1 MEMASADIF
10 SSVASPSVPPSIKTP
25 EPILNGLSETVVEP
39 LTINDI
45 KMFESLDLDS
55 SGSSG
60 IGNSNEA
67 IIEGSLDE
75 DDSLLEENQHCKICK
90 YVNKLIYSSNLIF
103 PKVSTRRKYQLPL
116 KLL

>member
-1 MEMASADIF
+1 MIGEVEKRVTNLVNNMASADIF
-10 SSVASPSVPPSIKTP
+10 SSVATAVPTATIASS
-25 EPILNGLSETVVEP
+25 EPILNGHSENSTVEP

-75 DDSLLEENQHCKICK
+75 SDSLLEETNQFCKICK
-90 YVNKLIYSSNLIF
+90 
-103 PKVSTRRKYQLPL
+103 
-116 KLL
+116 

>member
-1 MEMASADIF
+1 MASVDTF
-10 SSVASPSVPPSIKTP
+10 SMVIATTLPSATIATNESS
-25 EPILNGLSETVVEP
+25 LSGINESTVEP

-60 IGNSNEA
+60 IGNSN

-75 DDSLLEENQHCKICK
+75 TDSLLEDGTQTCKICK
-90 YVNKLIYSSNLIF
+90 
-103 PKVSTRRKYQLPL
+103 
-116 KLL
+116 

>member
-1 MEMASADIF
+1 MASADIF
-10 SSVASPSVPPSIKTP
+10 SSVAATAVPPATIATTEGTLSPLT
-25 EPILNGLSETVVEP
+25 GLSETNITTVEP

-45 KMFESLDLDS
+45 KMFESLDLNS

-75 DDSLLEENQHCKICK
+75 TDSLLEEPNQCCKICK
-90 YVNKLIYSSNLIF
+90 
-103 PKVSTRRKYQLPL
+103 
-116 KLL
+116 

>member
-1 MEMASADIF
+1 MASADIF
-10 SSVASPSVPPSIKTP
+10 SSVAVTAVPPATIATT
-25 EPILNGLSETVVEP
+25 EATLNGLTETNIVEP

-75 DDSLLEENQHCKICK
+75 TDSLLEEPNQCCKICK
-90 YVNKLIYSSNLIF
+90 
-103 PKVSTRRKYQLPL
+103 
-116 KLL
+116 

>member
-10 SSVASPSVPPSIKTP
+10 SSVATPSVPPSIQTP
-25 EPILNGLSETVVEP
+25 EPTLNGLSESIVEP

-75 DDSLLEENQHCKICK
+75 ADSLLEENQHCKICK
-90 YVNKLIYSSNLIF
+90 YVK
-103 PKVSTRRKYQLPL
+103 
-116 KLL
+116 

>member
-1 MEMASADIF
+1 MASADIF
-10 SSVASPSVPPSIKTP
+10 SSVVASPVPTETTDST
-25 EPILNGLSETVVEP
+25 LSGLTENTVEP

-75 DDSLLEENQHCKICK
+75 SDSLLEDASQTCKMCK
-90 YVNKLIYSSNLIF
+90 
-103 PKVSTRRKYQLPL
+103 
-116 KLL
+116 

>member
-1 MEMASADIF
+1 MASADIF
-10 SSVASPSVPPSIKTP
+10 STIATTPVSPTMATM
-25 EPILNGLSETVVEP
+25 EPNLPALTESTVEP

-45 KMFESLDLDS
+45 KMFESIDLDS

-75 DDSLLEENQHCKICK
+75 ADMLIEDANQHCKICK
-90 YVNKLIYSSNLIF
+90 
-103 PKVSTRRKYQLPL
+103 
-116 KLL
+116 

>member
-1 MEMASADIF
+1 MEMASVEMF
-10 SSVASPSVPPSIKTP
+10 STVAITSVASTMTTAESISP
-25 EPILNGLSETVVEP
+25 ALNENIVEP

-75 DDSLLEENQHCKICK
+75 AEMLIEDANQHCKVCK
-90 YVNKLIYSSNLIF
+90 YVFSHFDFFIER
-103 PKVSTRRKYQLPL
+103 TD
-116 KLL
+116 

>member
-1 MEMASADIF
+1 MASADIF
-10 SSVASPSVPPSIKTP
+10 GTIATTSVSSTMATS
-25 EPILNGLSETVVEP
+25 EPIVTALAENTVVEP

-75 DDSLLEENQHCKICK
+75 TDMLMEDANQHCKICK
-90 YVNKLIYSSNLIF
+90 
-103 PKVSTRRKYQLPL
+103 
-116 KLL
+116 

>member
-1 MEMASADIF
+1 MLKDSICLVEMASAEIF
-10 SSVASPSVPPSIKTP
+10 SSVVAPSAPPAATITSSELTI
-25 EPILNGLSETVVEP
+25 NGLSETIVEP

-75 DDSLLEENQHCKICK
+75 TDSLLEDANQHCKICK
-90 YVNKLIYSSNLIF
+90 
-103 PKVSTRRKYQLPL
+103 
-116 KLL
+116 

>member
-1 MEMASADIF
+1 MIMASADIF
-10 SSVASPSVPPSIKTP
+10 SNVAASSMPPATIAST
-25 EPILNGLSETVVEP
+25 ESTLSGLSETIVEP

-75 DDSLLEENQHCKICK
+75 ADSLLEDASQNCKICK
-90 YVNKLIYSSNLIF
+90 
-103 PKVSTRRKYQLPL
+103 
-116 KLL
+116 

>member
-1 MEMASADIF
+1 MASAELF
-10 SSVASPSVPPSIKTP
+10 GTAATTSVSSTTMVTV
-25 EPILNGLSETVVEP
+25 EPTLSALTENSTVEP

-75 DDSLLEENQHCKICK
+75 ADMLTEDANQYCKICK
-90 YVNKLIYSSNLIF
+90 
-103 PKVSTRRKYQLPL
+103 
-116 KLL
+116 

>member
-1 MEMASADIF
+1 MASADIF
-10 SSVASPSVPPSIKTP
+10 SSVAATAVPPAAIATT
-25 EPILNGLSETVVEP
+25 EATLTGLTETTVEP

-75 DDSLLEENQHCKICK
+75 TDSLLEEPNQCCKICK
-90 YVNKLIYSSNLIF
+90 
-103 PKVSTRRKYQLPL
+103 
-116 KLL
+116 

>member
-1 MEMASADIF
+1 MMTSVDLFSNTVTSPVSPIQTADIE
-10 SSVASPSVPPSIKTP
+10 SMLTMDNG
-25 EPILNGLSETVVEP
+25 ILPVVDA

-45 KMFESLDLDS
+45 KMFESLDS

-75 DDSLLEENQHCKICK
+75 ADSLHEDASQYCKICE
-90 YVNKLIYSSNLIF
+90 
-103 PKVSTRRKYQLPL
+103 
-116 KLL
+116 

>member
-1 MEMASADIF
+1 MASTDIF
-10 SSVASPSVPPSIKTP
+10 STIATTSVSPTMATS
-25 EPILNGLSETVVEP
+25 EPTVTALMESTIVEP

-75 DDSLLEENQHCKICK
+75 ADMLIEDANQHCKICK
-90 YVNKLIYSSNLIF
+90 
-103 PKVSTRRKYQLPL
+103 
-116 KLL
+116 

>member
-1 MEMASADIF
+1 MASADIF
-10 SSVASPSVPPSIKTP
+10 SSVATTTVSPATITTTDTMLTGH
-25 EPILNGLSETVVEP
+25 IETIVEP

-75 DDSLLEENQHCKICK
+75 TDSLLEDAHQCCKICK
-90 YVNKLIYSSNLIF
+90 
-103 PKVSTRRKYQLPL
+103 
-116 KLL
+116 

>member
-1 MEMASADIF
+1 MASPDIF
-10 SSVASPSVPPSIKTP
+10 DTAAAISSVSSTTMTTGESVLPA
-25 EPILNGLSETVVEP
+25 LTVNTVEP

-67 IIEGSLDE
+67 IIEGSLDDVELLME
-75 DDSLLEENQHCKICK
+75 DANQYCKHCK
-90 YVNKLIYSSNLIF
+90 
-103 PKVSTRRKYQLPL
+103 
-116 KLL
+116 

>member
-1 MEMASADIF
+1 MASADIF
-10 SSVASPSVPPSIKTP
+10 STIAATSVSSAMATAESTVAAALTES
-25 EPILNGLSETVVEP
+25 TVVEP

-75 DDSLLEENQHCKICK
+75 ADMLMEDANQHCKICK
-90 YVNKLIYSSNLIF
+90 
-103 PKVSTRRKYQLPL
+103 
-116 KLL
+116 

>member
-1 MEMASADIF
+1 MASADIF
-10 SSVASPSVPPSIKTP
+10 STIAATSVSSAMATAESAVAAALTES
-25 EPILNGLSETVVEP
+25 TVVEP

-75 DDSLLEENQHCKICK
+75 ADMLMEDANQHCKICK
-90 YVNKLIYSSNLIF
+90 
-103 PKVSTRRKYQLPL
+103 
-116 KLL
+116 

>member
-1 MEMASADIF
+1 MASADIF
-10 SSVASPSVPPSIKTP
+10 STIATTSISSTMAIAEQTLP
-25 EPILNGLSETVVEP
+25 ALTESTVEP

-75 DDSLLEENQHCKICK
+75 ADMLMEDANQHCKICK
-90 YVNKLIYSSNLIF
+90 
-103 PKVSTRRKYQLPL
+103 
-116 KLL
+116 

>member
-1 MEMASADIF
+1 MASAEIF
-10 SSVASPSVPPSIKTP
+10 STVATTSASSTTIITV
-25 EPILNGLSETVVEP
+25 ETTLPALAESTVEP

-75 DDSLLEENQHCKICK
+75 ADMLMEDANQHCKVCK
-90 YVNKLIYSSNLIF
+90 
-103 PKVSTRRKYQLPL
+103 
-116 KLL
+116 

>member
-1 MEMASADIF
+1 MASTDIF
-10 SSVASPSVPPSIKTP
+10 STIATTTSVSSTMATDES
-25 EPILNGLSETVVEP
+25 TVTGALTESTIVEP

-75 DDSLLEENQHCKICK
+75 ADMLIEDANQHCKICK
-90 YVNKLIYSSNLIF
+90 
-103 PKVSTRRKYQLPL
+103 
-116 KLL
+116 

>member
-1 MEMASADIF
+1 MASADIF
-10 SSVASPSVPPSIKTP
+10 SSIATTSVSSTMEMSEPTVAALTES
-25 EPILNGLSETVVEP
+25 TVVEP

-75 DDSLLEENQHCKICK
+75 SDMLIEDANQHCKICK
-90 YVNKLIYSSNLIF
+90 
-103 PKVSTRRKYQLPL
+103 
-116 KLL
+116 

>member
-1 MEMASADIF
+1 MASADIF
-10 SSVASPSVPPSIKTP
+10 STIAVTTVSSTMVTSEPTVAALT
-25 EPILNGLSETVVEP
+25 ETNAVEP

-75 DDSLLEENQHCKICK
+75 TDMLIEDANQQCKICK
-90 YVNKLIYSSNLIF
+90 
-103 PKVSTRRKYQLPL
+103 
-116 KLL
+116 

>member
-1 MEMASADIF
+1 MASVDIF
-10 SSVASPSVPPSIKTP
+10 GTVAPTSVSSTMTATESTLTALTENTI
-25 EPILNGLSETVVEP
+25 VEP

-75 DDSLLEENQHCKICK
+75 AEMLMDDANHHCKACK
-90 YVNKLIYSSNLIF
+90 YVYF
-103 PKVSTRRKYQLPL
+103 
-116 KLL
+116 

>member
-1 MEMASADIF
+1 MASADLF
-10 SSVASPSVPPSIKTP
+10 SSVAPTTTPPATIATT
-25 EPILNGLSETVVEP
+25 EATLTALTETTVEP

-75 DDSLLEENQHCKICK
+75 TDSLLEEPNQCCKICK
-90 YVNKLIYSSNLIF
+90 
-103 PKVSTRRKYQLPL
+103 
-116 KLL
+116 

>member
-1 MEMASADIF
+1 M
-10 SSVASPSVPPSIKTP
+10 
-25 EPILNGLSETVVEP
+25 LNGLTETTVEP

-75 DDSLLEENQHCKICK
+75 TDSLLEDASQHCKICK
-90 YVNKLIYSSNLIF
+90 WVEDNLLIIEVHHTHFYFVL
-103 PKVSTRRKYQLPL
+103 
-116 KLL
+116 

>member
-1 MEMASADIF
+1 MASADIF
-10 SSVASPSVPPSIKTP
+10 KSNIIKITAPDIPSATIATSESSLS
-25 EPILNGLSETVVEP
+25 GLTESTVEP

-60 IGNSNEA
+60 IGNSN

-75 DDSLLEENQHCKICK
+75 TDSLLEDGNQTCKICK
-90 YVNKLIYSSNLIF
+90 
-103 PKVSTRRKYQLPL
+103 
-116 KLL
+116 

>member
-1 MEMASADIF
+1 MASADIF
-10 SSVASPSVPPSIKTP
+10 STVTPTSVPSPIPTTD
-25 EPILNGLSETVVEP
+25 PILPALTETTAVEP

-75 DDSLLEENQHCKICK
+75 ADMLMEDANQHCKICK
-90 YVNKLIYSSNLIF
+90 
-103 PKVSTRRKYQLPL
+103 
-116 KLL
+116 

>member
-1 MEMASADIF
+1 MASADIF
-10 SSVASPSVPPSIKTP
+10 STIATTSISSTMATAEQTLP
-25 EPILNGLSETVVEP
+25 ALTESTVEP

-75 DDSLLEENQHCKICK
+75 ADMLMEDANQHCKICK
-90 YVNKLIYSSNLIF
+90 
-103 PKVSTRRKYQLPL
+103 
-116 KLL
+116 